1 MKKRILLAV
10 LIFSSLLFSQAAL
23 AGPLTKARTNLKN
36 AMTTNGGTGLQED
49 FGVSVGTVIK
59 GILSL
64 VGTIFLVLTIYAG
77 ILWMT
82 AQGNEQQV
90 TKAKGII
97 QTAVIGLFVVMAA
110 YAITDFVTR
119 RVSDTGTT
127 QVLKSINIG

>member
-1 MKKRILLAV
+1 MNKKIIATTIVLA
-10 LIFSSLLFSQAAL
+10 SLFFGQVAL
-23 AGPLTKARTNLKN
+23 AGPLQKARTNLN
-36 AMTTNGGTGLQED
+36 SAMTKNRGTGLQSD
-49 FGVSVGTVIK
+49 LGISIGTVIK

-97 QTAVIGLFVVMAA
+97 TTAVIGLFVVMAA
-110 YAITDFVTR
+110 YAITDFITSR
-119 RVSDTGTT
+119 IADTTT
-127 QVLKSINIG
+127 TTTTDTTSI